1 VIQDYILEI
10 RKFFPSSLCEK
21 IISYYDDNNLVD
33 ATTVGGMNKEVRNC
47 ISKNILQPKS
57 FGQKIVQNIVEEKL
71 WQAMDVYKE
80 KFPYSNISKFST
92 IDFLKY
98 EHNTYKAG
106 YKFHTDM
113 GATVPLRQLSISVCL
128 NNDFEGGEFVFDFPK
143 NKVQFPQ
150 NIGDTII
157 FPSNFMY
164 PHQVN
169 QITKGTRYALIGW
182 FV

>member
-1 VIQDYILEI
+1 VTQDYILEI

-21 IISYYDDNNLVD
+21 IISYHDGEELDD
-33 ATTVGGMNKEVRNC
+33 ATTVGGLNKEVRNC
-47 ISKNILQPKS
+47 NSKNILDPKS
-57 FGQKIVQNIVEEKL
+57 FGQKIIQNIVQEKL
-71 WQAMDVYKE
+71 WQAIDVYKE
-80 KFPYSNISKFST
+80 KFPYSNIEQCSA

-98 EHNTYKAG
+98 EHNSYKAG

-113 GATVPLRQLSISVCL
+113 GSSVPLRQLSLSVCL
-128 NNDFEGGEFVFDFPK
+128 NNEFEGGEFVFDFPK
-143 NKVQFPQ
+143 QKVQYPQ
-150 NIGDTII
+150 NVGDIII